1 MSVFSYVMCHYF
13 PADTQY
19 LRINR
24 HFDRNDQQET
34 KERARANHKKRKN
47 NPLDLNGFEPN
58 DWR

>member
-1 MSVFSYVMCHYF
+1 MCHYF

-34 KERARANHKKRKN
+34 KERARANHVN
-47 NPLDLNGFEPN
+47 GPGLQTTDLN
-58 DWR
+58 